1 MTLHPQTVAT
11 LASHENGD
19 RVPISP
25 ASLAPNGASMFSYSY
40 GIRTGNIVWIAG
52 QVPCDRNGNL
62 VGVGD
67 IEAQAVQVFENVK
80 AVVEAAGGTMDDV
93 VQTTTY
99 LIDRPDREVVNK
111 VRKRYFRGPLYPTA
125 TLLLISGLGV
135 PEYLVEIE
143 AIAVLRS

>member
-1 MTLHPQTVAT
+1 MTPNQSIV
-11 LASHENGD
+11 D
-19 RVPISP
+19 RVQIAP
-25 ASLAPNGASMFSYSY
+25 ASLAVDGATPFRYSY

-52 QVPCDRNGNL
+52 QVPRDGAGLL

-99 LIDRPDREVVNK
+99 ITDRPYREAVNE
-111 VRKRYFRGPLYPTA
+111 VRNRYFRGPLFPTA
-125 TLLLISGLGV
+125 TLLIISGLGV
-135 PEYLVEIE
+135 PEYLVEME